1 MCNHAVKLN
10 RIQSAINPKR
20 SPSTTIRNTEWI
32 RRAHKDE
39 EAEEANGQTP
49 NVFTAC
55 VEMEVTFS
63 IISVIQNE
71 EEEAE
76 LKAHQVD
83 QKRER
88 EDINE
93 GHEEL

>member
-1 MCNHAVKLN
+1 
-10 RIQSAINPKR
+10 
-20 SPSTTIRNTEWI
+20 
-32 RRAHKDE
+32 
-39 EAEEANGQTP
+39 
-49 NVFTAC
+49 
-55 VEMEVTFS
+55 MEVTFS